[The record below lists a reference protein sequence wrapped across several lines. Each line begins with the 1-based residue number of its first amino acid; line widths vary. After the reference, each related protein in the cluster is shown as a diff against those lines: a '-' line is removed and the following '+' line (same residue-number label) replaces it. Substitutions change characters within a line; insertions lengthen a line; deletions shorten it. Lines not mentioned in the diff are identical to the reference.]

1 MNALIWVYIWSCLL
15 FLAIPQDVGMLS
27 TTFSSFPLS
36 SCCFA
41 NVPTRRTVTGQDVSF
56 GLYLAFCALQ
66 VAGLFHHAS
75 IGNPIN
81 IAIVRLIL
89 LENEEVKRKQNDSHF
104 HPGSQTG
111 IHRELA
117 LKACKLSYAVFMG
130 ELCNINTDSYALL
143 PSLLHGLLV
152 C

>member
-1 MNALIWVYIWSCLL
+1 MNAFIWVCIWSCLL
-15 FLAIPQDVGMLS
+15 FLGIPQDVEMLS
-27 TTFSSFPLS
+27 TTFSRFPLS
-36 SCCFA
+36 SRCLA
-41 NVPTRRTVTGQDVSF
+41 NVLTRRTVTGQDVSF
-56 GLYLAFCALQ
+56 GLYLVLCTLQ

-104 HPGSQTG
+104 HPGSQSG

-117 LKACKLSYAVFMG
+117 LKACKLSYTVFMD
-130 ELCNINTDSYALL
+130 ELCKINTDSHALL
-143 PSLLHGLLV
+143 PGLLHGLQV
-152 C
+152 W

>member
-1 MNALIWVYIWSCLL
+1 MNALIWVYIWSYLL
-15 FLAIPQDVGMLS
+15 VLGIPQHVEMLS

-36 SCCFA
+36 SCCLA
-41 NVPTRRTVTGQDVSF
+41 NVLTRRTVTGQDVCS
-56 GLYLAFCALQ
+56 GLYLVDFCALQ

-104 HPGSQTG
+104 HSGS
-111 IHRELA
+111 
-117 LKACKLSYAVFMG
+117 KLGYTESW
-130 ELCNINTDSYALL
+130 
-143 PSLLHGLLV
+143 P
-152 C
+152 

>member
-1 MNALIWVYIWSCLL
+1 
-15 FLAIPQDVGMLS
+15 MLS
-27 TTFSSFPLS
+27 ATFSSFPLS
-36 SCCFA
+36 SCCLA
-41 NVPTRRTVTGQDVSF
+41 NVLTRRTVPGQDVCF
-56 GLYLAFCALQ
+56 GLYLVDFCALQ

-111 IHRELA
+111 ILRELA
-117 LKACKLSYAVFMG
+117 LKACKLSHTQFSWMDCVRLIQIPTLYFLVFCMG
-130 ELCNINTDSYALL
+130 CRSGKVRRVIRQRSCG
-143 PSLLHGLLV
+143 S
-152 C
+152 